1 MKKQIKIH
9 IPYLI
14 KEIFEK
20 VVRMDSF
27 GNYFYETTLIFY
39 WNELDCFAKKLDFTT
54 AEETDSI
61 NGEIIGQVSI
71 STDGDSAWDHIAAK
85 EWLRKDIED
94 ELYEMLINQGY
105 EPIFI
110 NHVQVF
116 GYNADECKCTYS
128 AIISDETEVN
138 DFLHYYDESYKYI
151 ANFDN
156 IYILT
161 EKEAKR
167 YKGSIIQG

>member
-1 MKKQIKIH
+1 LDKSLFQQM
-9 IPYLI
+9 
-14 KEIFEK
+14 EI
-20 VVRMDSF
+20 VH
-27 GNYFYETTLIFY
+27 GTILLQT
-39 WNELDCFAKKLDFTT
+39 
-54 AEETDSI
+54 
-61 NGEIIGQVSI
+61 
-71 STDGDSAWDHIAAK
+71 AK

-94 ELYEMLINQGY
+94 EFYEMLINQGY

-110 NHVQVF
+110 NHIQVF
-116 GYNADECKCTYS
+116 GYNADEC
-128 AIISDETEVN
+128 N
-138 DFLHYYDESYKYI
+138 YDESYKYI